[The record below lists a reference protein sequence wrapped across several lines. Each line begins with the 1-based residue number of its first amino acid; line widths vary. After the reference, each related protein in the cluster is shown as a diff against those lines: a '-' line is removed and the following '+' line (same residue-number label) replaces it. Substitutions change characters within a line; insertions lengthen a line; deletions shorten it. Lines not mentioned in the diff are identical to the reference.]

1 MGFLVGVAAPDVV
14 TGDERALV
22 LVEEGLKDLFVV
34 LVAIFGGGLAIF
46 GGGVAILGV
55 TLVGVISFSKGDD
68 LVSKFS

>member
-1 MGFLVGVAAPDVV
+1 MGFLVGVAAPDIV

-22 LVEEGLKDLFVV
+22 LVEEGLEDLFVV

-46 GGGVAILGV
+46 GGGVAIVGV

>member
-22 LVEEGLKDLFVV
+22 LVEEGLEDL
-34 LVAIFGGGLAIF
+34 FGGGLAIF